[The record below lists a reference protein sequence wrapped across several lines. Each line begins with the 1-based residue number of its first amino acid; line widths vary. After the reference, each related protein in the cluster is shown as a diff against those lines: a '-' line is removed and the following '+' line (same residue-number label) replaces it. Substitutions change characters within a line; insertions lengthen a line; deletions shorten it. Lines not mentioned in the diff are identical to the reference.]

1 LLDLIRWESPAC
13 ISHSFSPAQICRRRN
28 VFKVENSG
36 DAYLVV
42 AGVPEPLPDHAVR
55 MTKFAQEC
63 LSKFNALTR
72 EMEKQLGPET
82 GDLKMRIGLSSGPLI
97 GGVLLGG
104 DSKFHIF
111 GATVNIALRMESM
124 GEPDRIHLSEKTAD
138 LLLEAGKKKWVQ
150 ARKEKILVK
159 GVGEIQTYFV
169 TQRKS
174 AQTLSANNKLEK
186 STVSDTASF
195 CSDLSAGS
203 GDLWEDDEENAL
215 MPTLSLKGQ
224 RLVDWQV
231 ESLAGLL
238 KKIIAYRNQGKKKR
252 QDKVSFHFGKG
263 ETVLDEVQ
271 EIIELPEF
279 DPKKSTITS
288 DALAAVQLSTSVSS
302 QLRAFVEEVAG
313 LYHNNP
319 FHNFEHAVGIS
330 MVRGKQG
337 LRHSSNYLTLY
348 CAHGFCP

>member
-1 LLDLIRWESPAC
+1 M
-13 ISHSFSPAQICRRRN
+13 QICRKRN
-28 VFKVENSG
+28 VLKVENSG

-42 AGVPEPLPDHAVR
+42 AGVPEPQADHAVR

-63 LSKFNALTR
+63 LFKFNSLTT

-82 GDLKMRIGLSSGPLI
+82 GDLKMRIGLSSGPVI

-104 DSKFHIF
+104 DSKFHVF
-111 GATVNIALRMESM
+111 GTTVNIASRMEAM
-124 GEPDRIHLSEKTAD
+124 GESDRIHLSEKTAG

-159 GVGEIQTYFV
+159 GVGDMQTYFI
-169 TQRKS
+169 TQRK
-174 AQTLSANNKLEK
+174 ALEARTVYQQK
-186 STVSDTASF
+186 SDKFCETSSY

-203 GDLWEDDEENAL
+203 GDFWDEEDENAL
-215 MPTLSLKGQ
+215 LPTVTMKGP

-231 ESLAGLL
+231 ESLSGLL
-238 KKIIAYRNQGKKKR
+238 KKVVAYRSQVRKKKPEKFSLYFER
-252 QDKVSFHFGKG
+252 G

-279 DPKKSTITS
+279 DTKKSIISS
-288 DALAAVQLSTSVSS
+288 DALKAVELSNSVKT

-319 FHNFEHAVGIS
+319 FHNFEHAVGFGWNNGAIFVNLLS
-330 MVRGKQG
+330 NSDNARALVWMVR
-337 LRHSSNYLTLY
+337 TM
-348 CAHGFCP
+348 

>member
-1 LLDLIRWESPAC
+1 
-13 ISHSFSPAQICRRRN
+13 
-28 VFKVENSG
+28 
-36 DAYLVV
+36 
-42 AGVPEPLPDHAVR
+42 
-55 MTKFAQEC
+55 
-63 LSKFNALTR
+63 
-72 EMEKQLGPET
+72 
-82 GDLKMRIGLSSGPLI
+82 
-97 GGVLLGG
+97 
-104 DSKFHIF
+104 
-111 GATVNIALRMESM
+111 MESM

-138 LLLEAGKKKWVQ
+138 LLLEDGKKKWVQ

-159 GVGEIQTYFV
+159 GVGEIQTYFI

-174 AQTLSANNKLEK
+174 AQAMSATNKLDKATE
-186 STVSDTASF
+186 TASF

-215 MPTLSLKGQ
+215 MPTMSLKGQ

-252 QDKVSFHFGKG
+252 QEKVSFHFAKG

-288 DALAAVQLSTSVSS
+288 DALAAVQLSTSGSS
-302 QLRAFVEEVAG
+302 QLRAFVQEVAG

-319 FHNFEHAVGIS
+319 FHNFEHAVSIS
-330 MVRGKQG
+330 
-337 LRHSSNYLTLY
+337 
-348 CAHGFCP
+348 

>member
-1 LLDLIRWESPAC
+1 M
-13 ISHSFSPAQICRRRN
+13 QICRKRN

-42 AGVPEPLPDHAVR
+42 AGVPEPQADHAVR
-55 MTKFAQEC
+55 MTKLAQEC
-63 LSKFNALTR
+63 LSKFNYLTT

-82 GDLKMRIGLSSGPLI
+82 GDLKMRIGLSSGPVV

-111 GATVNIALRMESM
+111 GTTVSIATRMEAM
-124 GEPDRIHLSEKTAD
+124 GKPDRIHLSEKTAD

-159 GVGEIQTYFV
+159 GVGEIQTYFI

-174 AQTLSANNKLEK
+174 LEASTIHNQK
-186 STVSDTASF
+186 SDKSGETASY

-203 GDLWEDDEENAL
+203 GDLWDEDDENAL
-215 MPTLSLKGQ
+215 LQSVTVKGQ

-231 ESLAGLL
+231 ESLSGLL
-238 KKIIAYRNQGKKKR
+238 KKVVAYRNQGRKKKPE
-252 QDKVSFHFGKG
+252 KFSLLLEKG

-279 DPKKSTITS
+279 DTKKSIISS
-288 DALAAVQLSTSVSS
+288 DALKAIELSNAVKE
-302 QLRAFVEEVAG
+302 QLREFVEEVARM
-313 LYHNNP
+313 YHKNP
-319 FHNFEHAVGIS
+319 FHNFEHAVSLSHARI
-330 MVRGKQG
+330 
-337 LRHSSNYLTLY
+337 LPNL
-348 CAHGFCP
+348 